1 MLTGEEAL
9 EQAGVRLVMD
19 TPALV
24 KQDKIDWYIISTTK
38 LAPELYEVAVFF
50 ERLSKKETWKEPV
63 DWRRFA
69 SEEEALRIHR
79 RVIRKIRA
87 MLREEGRKVEP
98 TVHIY
103 P

>member
-19 TPALV
+19 APALV
-24 KQDKIDWYIISTTK
+24 KQDKVDWYIISTTR
-38 LAPELYEVAVFF
+38 LASGLYEVAVFF
-50 ERLSKKETWKEPV
+50 ERFPKKETWKEPV
-63 DWRRFA
+63 DGRRFA
-69 SEEEALRIHR
+69 SEEEALKTHR

-87 MLREEGRKVEP
+87 MLREESIKVDP